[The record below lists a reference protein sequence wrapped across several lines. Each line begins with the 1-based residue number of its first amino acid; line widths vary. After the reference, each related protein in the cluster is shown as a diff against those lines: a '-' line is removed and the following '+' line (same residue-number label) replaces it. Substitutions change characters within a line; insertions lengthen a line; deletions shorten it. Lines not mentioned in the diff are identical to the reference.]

1 MGTLPGLTMDALWQ
15 TIRDEAAG
23 RAAAEPGLHAYLHD
37 AVLQWHDWCAA
48 LSHALAR
55 RLACPPCSYEFCR
68 SLVARAVLEDGSIG
82 VAAAADLRAVVTRDP
97 ACHEFH
103 VPFLFYKGFH
113 ALQVHRVAHWYWHAG
128 QRTTAQLIQH
138 RSNEALAID
147 IHPAARIGSGV
158 MLDHGTGFVAGETA
172 VIGNNVSLLHGVTL
186 GGTGKQRGER
196 HPKVRDGASIGAGA
210 KILGNIEIGAG
221 ARVGA
226 GSVVIAAVPCEQT
239 AVGFPARLVVRNPA
253 AVSPAPASFV
263 PGTPACESP
272 APNRHIELE
281 SLPTA

>member
-1 MGTLPGLTMDALWQ
+1 MVALWQ
-15 TIRDEAAG
+15 TIRDEAAR
-23 RAAAEPGLHAYLHD
+23 RAADEPGLHPYLQD

-48 LSHALAR
+48 LSHTLAR

-68 SLVARAVLEDGSIG
+68 SLVARAVLEDGAIG

-113 ALQVHRVAHWYWHAG
+113 ALQIHRVAHWYWHAG

-138 RSNEALAID
+138 RCNEALAID

-172 VIGNNVSLLHGVTL
+172 VIGNDVSLLHGVTL
-186 GGTGKQRGER
+186 GGTGKQSGER

-210 KILGNIEIGAG
+210 KILGNIEIGVG

-239 AVGFPARLVVRNPA
+239 AVGFPARLVVRNPV
-253 AVSPAPASFV
+253 AVPPAPASCV
-263 PGTPACESP
+263 PGKPACESLT
-272 APNRHIELE
+272 PNEHIELE